1 MKKNYMERDAGMRPW
16 QEDPPPRK
24 SNAQQNI
31 TLLVKNISKRGWD
44 VKRQERR
51 TIFRRFIVITF
62 FVLIFSSIAFAEETD
77 VTKFEDIV
85 VTATR
90 TEKSAET
97 APGNVS
103 VVTKKEMEKRNIT
116 TVDDALNT
124 QPGVFNRRQSLTD
137 TQAAV
142 TLHGIPDQKRT
153 LIVRDGVILNNGYDG
168 MVNFTSLPTENIE
181 RVEVVQGPSSSLYG
195 GNAMG
200 GVVNIITRMPE
211 KREFKL
217 KTGYGSSWDRGKAL
231 DDMQKYY
238 LSYGDKLTDKFSLL
252 FDYGYK
258 ATNGYPKYLNVVST
272 NPPAGITGWSG
283 TTDTQGNAR
292 YLIGD
297 KGDNRWWDDNIDLR
311 AGYNFTKASKLN
323 ASYARTRYKYT
334 YDEPHTYLQDAAGNP
349 IYSYAGVNQSTFV
362 SYTGAGM
369 REVNQYNVNFETEVG
384 AAKTKLSFG
393 LNDEQKNWYT
403 QAGTLISGGAGGTIT
418 STPNQNYN
426 LDFQFT
432 LPLFERHILTFGGAY
447 KNDTGNTQKSN
458 LSNWKDETTTTTVTN
473 TYGGKDKTYAV
484 FVQDEILILNNLTA
498 YLGFRQDWWEMYDGY
513 ATQYGAGGFSKTYD
527 SKNDS
532 SFNPKLAI
540 VYKPFD
546 HTVLRASAGQAFRGP
561 TVWELFTTY
570 VSGTTT
576 YNGNPDL
583 KPETVRSWDVGITQD
598 LWKGAKISATYFEN
612 YMDDLIY
619 STTVSATERKYMNV
633 GKAESRGVMVEI
645 EQRFDKLLRL
655 FANCAYTDARVKE
668 NSTNPLTEGKRLT
681 QVPDTTFNAGAELE
695 VGPVYASVTGRYVGK
710 RYSSDTNA
718 DKVDDVLL
726 SYDPFFTADA
736 KISYKVAKQ
745 VTLSFSVDNIF
756 DESYFSSYKAPGRSW
771 FGEVGLQF

>member
-1 MKKNYMERDAGMRPW
+1 MFGRYL
-16 QEDPPPRK
+16 
-24 SNAQQNI
+24 I
-31 TLLVKNISKRGWD
+31 VLFLLMSA
-44 VKRQERR
+44 
-51 TIFRRFIVITF
+51 
-62 FVLIFSSIAFAEETD
+62 SMAFAEEKD
-77 VTKFEDIV
+77 VTKLEEIV

-90 TEKSAET
+90 TEKSVGA

-137 TQAAV
+137 TQAAIV
-142 TLHGIPDQKRT
+142 LHGIPDQKRT
-153 LIVRDGVILNNGYDG
+153 LIMKDGVILNNGYDG

-217 KTGYGSSWDRGKAL
+217 KSGYGSSWDRGKSL

-258 ATNGYPKYLNVVST
+258 ATNGFPKYLNVVST
-272 NPPAGITGWSG
+272 KPPAGITGWSS

-297 KGDNRWWDDNIDLR
+297 KGDNRWWDDNIGVK
-311 AGYNFTKASKLN
+311 AGYNFSNISKLN
-323 ASYARTRYKYT
+323 ASYARTSYKYN
-334 YDEPHTYLQDAAGNP
+334 YDEPHTYLQDASGNP
-349 IYSYAGVNQSTFV
+349 VYSYAGVNQSTFV
-362 SYTGAGM
+362 SYTGSGAK
-369 REVNQYNVNFETEVG
+369 EVNQYNVNFETEIG
-384 AAKTKLSFG
+384 TAKTKLSFG
-393 LNDEQKNWYT
+393 LNDELKNWYT
-403 QAGTLISGGAGGTIT
+403 QAGTLISGGSGGTVS

-426 LDFQFT
+426 TDIQFT
-432 LPLFERHILTFGGAY
+432 LPVFTRHILTFGGSL
-447 KNDTGNTQKSN
+447 KCDTGNTEKSK
-458 LSNWKDETTTTTVTN
+458 LSNWKDETTTYEVAN
-473 TYGGKDKTYAV
+473 NYGGKDRTYAV
-484 FVQDEILILNNLTA
+484 FLQDEILILPNFTA
-498 YLGFRQDWWEMYDGY
+498 YIGFRQDWWETYDGY
-513 ATQYGAGGFSKTYD
+513 ANQFGTGAFTKTYD
-527 SKNDS
+527 SRSDS
-532 SFNPKLAI
+532 SFNPKLAL
-540 VYKPFD
+540 VYKPFE
-546 HTVLRASAGQAFRGP
+546 HTVLRTSAGQAFRGP

-583 KPETVRSWDVGITQD
+583 KPEIARSWDIGIAQG

-612 YMDDLIY
+612 YMTDLIY
-619 STTVSATERKYMNV
+619 STTISATEKKYMNV
-633 GKAESRGVMVEI
+633 GKAESKGVTVEI

-655 FANCAYTDARVKE
+655 FVNYAYTDARIKE
-668 NSTNPLTEGKRLT
+668 NRDNPLTEGKRWA
-681 QVPDTTFNAGAELE
+681 QIPDAMFNAGAELE
-695 VGPVYASVTGRYVGK
+695 AGPVFASFTGRYVGK

-718 DKVDDVLL
+718 DTVDNVAGA
-726 SYDPFFTADA
+726 YDPFFTADA
-736 KISYKVAKQ
+736 KISYKVMKQ
-745 VTLSFSVDNIF
+745 VTLSFCVDNIF

-771 FGEVGLQF
+771 FGELELNF